1 MQDGDARHVGP
12 RARPKQ
18 VSFDGGFS
26 SGANV
31 ADIKAMGVT
40 DVAFSKHVG
49 LEVTEMAKSPWVF
62 RKLRNF
68 RAGIEAGISFLKRTF
83 RLDRCNWS
91 GVESFG
97 AYVWGSVLSCNV
109 LVVARHLL
117 AT

>member
-1 MQDGDARHVGP
+1 MQDGGARHVLA
-12 RARPKQ
+12 RAH
-18 VSFDGGFS
+18 
-26 SGANV
+26 A
-31 ADIKAMGVT
+31 KA
-40 DVAFSKHVG
+40 SKHVG
-49 LEVTEMAKSPWVF
+49 LEVTEMAKSAWVF